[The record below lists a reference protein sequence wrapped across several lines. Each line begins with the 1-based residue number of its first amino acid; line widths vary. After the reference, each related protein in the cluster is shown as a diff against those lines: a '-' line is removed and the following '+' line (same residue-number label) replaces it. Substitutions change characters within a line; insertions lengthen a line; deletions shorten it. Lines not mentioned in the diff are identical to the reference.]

1 VVVEESV
8 VVDVV
13 VDERAEVGLVDE
25 VVGEVVN
32 ERVLVDNVVLVDRPV
47 LEAED
52 ERDTL
57 EEVVDER
64 EDVMVLVVLD
74 ALEELAR
81 ELVVLLEA
89 ETEVEL
95 AVEVAFRLDEV
106 LKLVLEDVD
115 RDDELFISV
124 LVDALLAVE
133 DVVFDTALEDDRDVV
148 LVVVAE
154 DVPVDDV
161 VFEAEREEVLVAVVV
176 DVVVDVVDTPGV
188 LVVAVELPVN
198 DDEADVLPE
207 YRDVDDAELLDIRS
221 VVVAIV
227 VVMLLDTEEEAT
239 DEVVELNPVVSVDV
253 VVLVSVDDTRLEVVV
268 VVAEVVVVAF

>member
-81 ELVVLLEA
+81 ELVVLHEA

-115 RDDELFISV
+115 RDDELVISV

-133 DVVFDTALEDDRDVV
+133 DVVFDTALEDDTEVV

-154 DVPVDDV
+154 DMLVDNV
-161 VFEAEREEVLVAVVV
+161 VFEAEREEVLVAVVGDMV
-176 DVVVDVVDTPGV
+176 LDVVDVPGL
-188 LVVAVELPVN
+188 LVVDVELPVN

-207 YRDVDDAELLDIRS
+207 GRDVDDVKILDVRS

-239 DEVVELNPVVSVDV
+239 DEVVELNPVV
-253 VVLVSVDDTRLEVVV
+253 
-268 VVAEVVVVAF
+268 